1 MADRRSGR
9 RRLGNLPV
17 ATLAGLAALGVVVLA
32 AVVLAASPGL
42 AARLAGLS
50 RLAEPDVATLDR
62 PADAD
67 DREAPRFLAERD
79 RVVVE
84 VPREMTA
91 GELLRLVQ
99 LDFPHVRRQIAE
111 QLGVETLALDR
122 PLAAGTRFEVT
133 LTPPEAEAP

>member
-1 MADRRSGR
+1 MPERSPR
-9 RRLGNLPV
+9 RRAGELSFG
-17 ATLAGLAALGVVVLA
+17 ALAGLALLGVAA
-32 AVVLAASPGL
+32 AVVVALAASGTL
-42 AARLAGLS
+42 APRLAGLA
-50 RLAEPDVATLDR
+50 RLGEPDVAALDR

-99 LDFPHVRRQIAE
+99 LDFPHVRRQIAA
-111 QLGVETLALDR
+111 QLGVDALPLDR
-122 PLAAGTRFEVT
+122 RLPAGARFEVT
-133 LTPPEAEAP
+133 LTPPEAETP

>member
-9 RRLGNLPV
+9 RLSHLPV
-17 ATLAGLAALGVVVLA
+17 ATLAGLAALAVVVLA
-32 AVVLAASPGL
+32 AVLLAASPGL
-42 AARLAGLS
+42 APRLAGLS
-50 RLAEPDVATLDR
+50 RLAEPDVAALDR

-111 QLGVETLALDR
+111 QLGAETLELDR
-122 PLAAGTRFEVT
+122 PLAAGARFEVT